1 MFFECPVVAF
11 REASLPEICGDAVLY
26 VDAYDVKNIAD
37 GMHQISTDINLRKQ
51 LLRRGKLKVDE
62 YDWGIFFF
70 CDCQEKYK
78 IFNAVK

>member
-51 LLRRGKLKVDE
+51 LL
-62 YDWGIFFF
+62 
-70 CDCQEKYK
+70 
-78 IFNAVK
+78 